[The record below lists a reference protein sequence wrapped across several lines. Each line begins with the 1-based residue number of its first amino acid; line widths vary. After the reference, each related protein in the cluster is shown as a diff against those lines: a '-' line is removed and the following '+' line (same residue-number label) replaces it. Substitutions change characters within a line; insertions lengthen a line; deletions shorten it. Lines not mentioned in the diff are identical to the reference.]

1 MTRDVDNSG
10 DSTLIC
16 DWLYQHL
23 NLVTMCGENGELG
36 EIADGA
42 IAVRGDQII
51 WVGPMSDLPE
61 VDAAGVVEGLGR
73 WATPGII
80 DCHTH
85 LVYGGS
91 RAEEWRRRLNGT
103 SYEQIAREGGG
114 ILSTVRATREASES
128 ELLDAAVRRARQLL
142 RCGVTTLEIKSGYGL
157 TTQDEL
163 KMLRVARAVGEELSV
178 DVHPTLLAAHAVP
191 PEFAGKADDYIDLV
205 CTEMIP
211 AAQGLATA
219 VDVFTEN
226 IAFDLRQTERVFQSA
241 LDHGFKIKIHA
252 EQLSNTGGAALA
264 ARMGALSAD
273 HLEYLDEAGVR
284 AMADEGTVATLLPGA
299 FYFLKER
306 QTPPV
311 SLLRDHGVP
320 IAVATDLNPG
330 SSPLIHP
337 LVGGNMACTLFGL
350 TPEESLRGMTRAAAT
365 ALGIQD
371 RVGRIAVGCRADF
384 ALWDVRSAAELVYMI
399 GHNPCVGVCRG
410 GRWHGHPGEW

>member
-1 MTRDVDNSG
+1 MNDN

-23 NLVTMCGENGELG
+23 HVVTMAGQGDDSG
-36 EIADGA
+36 EIVDGA
-42 IAVRGDQII
+42 IAVRGDEIV

-73 WATPGII
+73 LVTPGII

-91 RAEEWRRRLNGT
+91 RAEEWRQRLNGA
-103 SYEQIAREGGG
+103 SYEQIARAGGG
-114 ILSTVRATREASES
+114 ILSTVRATREASEA
-128 ELLDAAVRRARQLL
+128 ELLESALRRARQLL

-157 TTQDEL
+157 TTEDEL
-163 KMLRVARAVGEELSV
+163 KMLRVARRVGDELAV

-191 PEFAGKADDYIDLV
+191 PEFAGRADDYIDLV

-211 AAQGLATA
+211 AARGLATA

-226 IAFDLRQTERVFQSA
+226 IAFDLSQTERVFQAA

-252 EQLSNTGGAALA
+252 DQLSNMGGAALA
-264 ARMGALSAD
+264 ARMGAVSAD

-284 AMADEGTVATLLPGA
+284 AMAEAGTVATLLPGA
-299 FYFLKER
+299 FYFLNESQR
-306 QTPPV
+306 PPV
-311 SLLRDHGVP
+311 ASLHQHGVP

-350 TPEESLRGMTRAAAT
+350 TPEESLRGMTSAAAA
-365 ALGIQD
+365 ALGVQD
-371 RVGRIAVGCRADF
+371 RAGRIAVGCRADF
-384 ALWDVRSAAELVYMI
+384 ALWDVRTAAELVYMI

-410 GRWHGHPGEW
+410 GRWQGHPGEL